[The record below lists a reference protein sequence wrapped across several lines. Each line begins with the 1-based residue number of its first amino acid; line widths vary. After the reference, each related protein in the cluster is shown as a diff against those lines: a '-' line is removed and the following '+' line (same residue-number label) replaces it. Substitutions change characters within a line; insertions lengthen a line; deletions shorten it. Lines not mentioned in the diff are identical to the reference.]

1 MKMIKKHGVEDNLF
15 EQIEKFNGIG
25 YFIDN
30 FIEHAYQFGMLDEK
44 RTGKMRDIN
53 NAFVY
58 HSTNEWISI
67 NGDEKNKI
75 IEVKHNTRRKRKAT
89 TKIFVTQ
96 NN

>member
-53 NAFVY
+53 KDFVY
-58 HSTNEWISI
+58 HSF
-67 NGDEKNKI
+67 NK
-75 IEVKHNTRRKRKAT
+75 
-89 TKIFVTQ
+89 
-96 NN
+96 